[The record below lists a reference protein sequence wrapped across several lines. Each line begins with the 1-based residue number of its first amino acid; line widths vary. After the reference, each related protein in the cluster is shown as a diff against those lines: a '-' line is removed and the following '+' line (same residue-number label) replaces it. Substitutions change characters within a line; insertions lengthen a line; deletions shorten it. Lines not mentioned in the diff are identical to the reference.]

1 MKYLSLFFA
10 ALLFAAC
17 TTTHKTA
24 KTLPPE
30 TSPQQTVKA
39 PTVQEETLPAVSS
52 DFKLDYEKFV
62 LDNGLEVILH
72 VDDSDPII
80 ALATIFHVGSNR
92 EKPGKTGFAHF
103 FEHMAFNDS
112 ENTPVGANRKLIPE
126 WGGQRNG
133 GTWSDGTIY
142 YEVVPKDAFDKI
154 LWIDSDRLGYMINTV
169 TEAALEREKQVVKNE
184 KRQRSDNRPYGH
196 TNEVI
201 RSNLYPEDHPYHW
214 TVIGSLPD
222 LQAATLDDVKEF
234 YQAFY
239 GPNNATLVIAGDIDI
254 EETRMKVEQW
264 FGEIKR
270 GPEVPKLEPQP
281 VSLTTMKKVYYED
294 NFAKL
299 PELRMVFP
307 TVERFHPDTYPLDI
321 LSDLLSGSK
330 KAPIYQILVEEK
342 KLAPNPYA
350 YQSSNEIAGEFVLVI
365 RGNEAVDLN
374 EINEGVQE
382 GMNRFETNGFTDDEL
397 NRIKAKLETDL
408 YRGIETVLNKAN
420 RMANNNEFSGDPAQV
435 IEHAQRTLA
444 VTREDVMRVY
454 NKYIKGK
461 PYLMTN
467 FVPKGQKDLIV
478 TGSTEAEVWQEEV
491 IEGKEEEEVSQGEE
505 AEYEKTPSD
514 FDRSEPDFGEPPLFK
529 MPAIWK
535 GNLSNGMKVS
545 GIKSDELP
553 LVEFSL
559 TIDGGHLL
567 DPLNKSGT
575 GSLLADLMMEG
586 TQYRTAAEMEE
597 AIGLLGA
604 EINVGCSNEEL
615 TISGRCLSRNFEK
628 TLKLLEEIL
637 LQPAWDPTAFER
649 VKSQQ
654 QTWLKGRESNPRTV
668 ASIAFNRLLY
678 GSDHLFGTS
687 VYGTPKTVASI
698 TMEDLKQFYSNLSPK
713 LGSFHVVGLI
723 NKDEVMGLLASLN
736 QNWKTATTPAL
747 PSLTASSAD
756 KEGKL
761 YFIDVPG
768 SKQSV
773 IMAGRLT
780 VPTTHPDHNNLKFSN
795 EILGGGSSGKVT
807 QILRIEKGYTY
818 GAYSFL
824 RNTKEESPF
833 IISSSV
839 RANAT
844 LLSLEIIQELLE
856 GYASD
861 FTDQDAATT
870 QNKVL
875 KRNTLAYESIRSKLG
890 ILRTISKYGKSDK
903 FLEEDQK
910 ELIEMGSDSF
920 QNYIKKYLKEENMIY
935 LIVGDADKQLENVKK
950 LGKGDPI
957 MLDIYGNPIP

>member
-1 MKYLSLFFA
+1 MKYIS
-10 ALLFAAC
+10 LLFVILLLAAC
-17 TTTHKTA
+17 TTTQNTTQTTPETPNVQVIEQPIKKTA
-24 KTLPPE
+24 ELPG
-30 TSPQQTVKA
+30 
-39 PTVQEETLPAVSS
+39 VSS
-52 DFKLDYEKFV
+52 DLKLDYEKFI

-72 VDDSDPII
+72 VDDSDPIV

-184 KRQRSDNRPYGH
+184 KRQRADNRPYGH
-196 TNEVI
+196 TDEVI
-201 RSNLYPEDHPYHW
+201 RANLYPPDHPYHW

-222 LQAATLDDVKEF
+222 LQAATLEDVKEF
-234 YQAFY
+234 YSQFY

-254 EETRMKVEQW
+254 QETKTKVKQW

-270 GPEVPKLEPQP
+270 GPEVPNLKPRP
-281 VSLTTMKKVYYED
+281 VSLTTTKKLYFED

-299 PELRMVFP
+299 PELNMVYP
-307 TVERFHPDTYPLDI
+307 TVERFHPDMYPLNV

-350 YQSSNEIAGEFVLVI
+350 YHRSSEIAGEFTIVVK
-365 RGNEAVDLN
+365 GNEDAQLN
-374 EINEGVQE
+374 DIYAGIEEGLK
-382 GMNRFETNGFTDDEL
+382 RFETNGFTDQEL
-397 NRIKAKLETDL
+397 DRIKAKLETNL

-435 IEHAQRTLA
+435 IEYAQLTLA

-461 PYLMTN
+461 HFLMTN
-467 FVPKGQKDLIV
+467 FVPKGKKDLVV
-478 TGSTEAEVWQEEV
+478 TGATEATVWTEEV
-491 IEGKEEEEVSQGEE
+491 KDGNPEEEVSQGEE
-505 AEYEKTPSD
+505 AQYEKTPSN
-514 FDRSEPDFGEPPLFK
+514 FDRSEPPFGEPPLFK
-529 MPAIWK
+529 MPEIWR
-535 GNLSNGMKVS
+535 GSLRNGINVY
-545 GIKSDELP
+545 GIRSDELP

-559 TIDGGHLL
+559 TMEGGHLL
-567 DPLNKSGT
+567 DQIEKSGT
-575 GSLLADLMMEG
+575 GALLADLMLEG
-586 TQYRTAAEMEE
+586 TRNKSAAELEE
-597 AIGLLGA
+597 EIGLLGA
-604 EINVGCSNEEL
+604 VLNVSCSNEEM
-615 TISGRCLSRNFEK
+615 TISGRCLSRNFPA

-637 LQPAWDPTAFER
+637 LEPAWDPTVFER

-668 ASIAFNRLLY
+668 ASLAFNRLLY
-678 GSDHLFGTS
+678 GENHLFGTS
-687 VYGTPKTVASI
+687 VYGTPETLARI
-698 TMEDLKQFYSNLSPK
+698 TMDDVKRFYGQLAPR
-713 LGSFHVVGLI
+713 LGSFHVVGQV
-723 NKDEVMGLLASLN
+723 NKDEVMSLLASLER
-736 QNWKTATTPAL
+736 NWESAVT
-747 PSLTASSAD
+747 PSLPELSASSKA
-756 KEGKL
+756 KEGKM

-773 IMAGRLT
+773 VMAGRLT
-780 VPTTHPDHNNLKFSN
+780 VPSTHSDHNNLRFSN
-795 EILGGGSSGKVT
+795 EILGGGSSGKLT

-833 IISSSV
+833 ILSTSV

-844 LLSLEIIQELLE
+844 LPSLEIIQELLTA
-856 GYASD
+856 YSND
-861 FTDQDAATT
+861 FTDKEAATT

-890 ILRTISKYGKSDK
+890 ILRDISKYGRSDK
-903 FLEEDQK
+903 FLEEDQE
-910 ELIEMGSDSF
+910 ELIEMGSEAF
-920 QNYIKKYLKEENMIY
+920 QEIINAYLKEENMIY
-935 LIVGDADKQLENVKK
+935 LVVGDAEKQLENVRK
-950 LGKGDPI
+950 LGKGEPI
-957 MLDIYGNPIP
+957 ILDIYGNPIQ